1 MPSELLERF
10 ILDARADGGTAPL
23 EVTGGMTAD
32 PDSHGFGLMEIQ
44 FPRPEVQRNWAGSR
58 FTEGERPADDP
69 RFMNRKIPVKVWGFE
84 GQGIGAAS
92 NLFPN
97 PSFEVN
103 GTDGVHMAGSV
114 ATNLI
119 PNPILD
125 SATTGWLQYGSSAIS
140 RDTGEYPTGY
150 AAASLKVVTP
160 ATTLHGGQ
168 SHPAVAVGAA
178 QFTGSCY
185 FKGTAG
191 QTFRFRLLEYAADG
205 TTFIGETGSADF
217 TATGS
222 WQRISSTRTF
232 AAGSTAKICVSH
244 IEASVTTFYMTAG
257 LLEQTSTLKPFF
269 PTPNQISWGQITW
282 TGTAHNSTS
291 ELRPVW
297 GTTSS
302 DANYAAAAV
311 AGEKALMVLAPPRSG
326 QGVNFVV
333 GSGMPGGVTYTAS
346 ATVTALSGFAGRQ
359 LDVSFYSRNAG
370 GTLTGT
376 SQTIT
381 VTDDPQRISLTW
393 PFEANAD
400 RCWFIISAPST
411 NVAVNFFVDAVCISQ
426 RTEYFDGDTPGCSW
440 TGTPHNSTSA
450 RRGTGSD
457 TKRFL
462 DCIFDLESKLEK
474 LAREGGTARRVL
486 PDGTPI
492 TFDILDATY
501 PADWQRTISQ
511 GRMEFSFELTAKP
524 FARQPPV
531 TLATVNKPAS
541 TSVATIDTGTVPG
554 NAPALVRLK
563 VNDTGTAQRNHLL
576 VGSAQA
582 ADPAMLLAKT
592 RQLLG
597 GALVN
602 SPTSAATTNGGPTNG
617 TVKMTMNAAWRPVLS
632 TNDSAPAY
640 QTHEGIQRVL
650 ARVFFPSSN
659 TDDVNLK
666 FEWAQADLARWS
678 TSDLTDGSQYVTLT
692 GNQQI
697 GVWQWVDLGTINLT
711 KPRSDVW
718 NDSAGWRWEGRLTA
732 RANSGDIYVDAL
744 SIIPAGNFLA
754 EMFANPQIPES
765 NEAVIGLDNGTLPG
779 GTLNG
784 TAATIGGNWSEIGG
798 VSGFERTGPGNL
810 GTIYRSPASN
820 DAAMKFARIGTSTQG
835 PIYASCSFGAAAS
848 GYGGASI
855 GGLLVRY
862 TDANNYA
869 VASIVTAGNGAQTLA
884 FWVYKAG
891 ALVLNQMV
899 ALPSVSNSWG
909 ISLAINSDGSGIA
922 TANSGSTVRSVS
934 WPANSDLA
942 TGTLSSGG
950 FGLAHRV
957 TAQTMSDL
965 WGTPQFR
972 SLTNTTIEDAV
983 IFPSRSAILTH
994 ATALRYDSAGNSLGE
1009 IGRYQGDRL
1018 TVPAGSSSRIAIL
1031 DGRVAPGSA
1040 DNNLDTLSMELSLI
1054 PRVVDVPEPV

>member
-1 MPSELLERF
+1 MIEAASSAGTYF
-10 ILDARADGGTAPL
+10 DGSGYVNDSGTWVSDAGGHVGWLGTAHASASDKGCFANGTSRTFMGWAYRDTSSGADTIIWGNSSGTSDCNLGLATGSNDFAFSPNNSTFTTWTGAWPGNGEWVHWAVVFNETTNSISGYINGVLVSSSTNTAQYGGASTFHIGDGSPWDGKQAWVSVHERALTAGEIL
-23 EVTGGMTAD
+23 ECFQLASA
-32 PDSHGFGLMEIQ
+32 PFGVNI
-44 FPRPEVQRNWAGSR
+44 
-58 FTEGERPADDP
+58 ERDGQLIE
-69 RFMNRKIPVKVWGFE
+69 KIPVSEEF
-84 GQGIGAAS
+84 
-92 NLFPN
+92 
-97 PSFEVN
+97 N
-103 GTDGVHMAGSV
+103 GTEIQ
-114 ATNLI
+114 I
-119 PNPILD
+119 PPGTDPIEFR
-125 SATTGWLQYGSSAIS
+125 A
-140 RDTGEYPTGY
+140 
-150 AAASLKVVTP
+150 
-160 ATTLHGGQ
+160 
-168 SHPAVAVGAA
+168 SHP
-178 QFTGSCY
+178 
-185 FKGTAG
+185 
-191 QTFRFRLLEYAADG
+191 
-205 TTFIGETGSADF
+205 GEIHLDAIQVTE
-217 TATGS
+217 
-222 WQRISSTRTF
+222 RST
-232 AAGSTAKICVSH
+232 
-244 IEASVTTFYMTAG
+244 
-257 LLEQTSTLKPFF
+257 P
-269 PTPNQISWGQITW
+269 
-282 TGTAHNSTS
+282 
-291 ELRPVW
+291 
-297 GTTSS
+297 
-302 DANYAAAAV
+302 
-311 AGEKALMVLAPPRSG
+311 
-326 QGVNFVV
+326 
-333 GSGMPGGVTYTAS
+333 
-346 ATVTALSGFAGRQ
+346 
-359 LDVSFYSRNAG
+359 
-370 GTLTGT
+370 
-376 SQTIT
+376 
-381 VTDDPQRISLTW
+381 
-393 PFEANAD
+393 
-400 RCWFIISAPST
+400 
-411 NVAVNFFVDAVCISQ
+411 
-426 RTEYFDGDTPGCSW
+426 YFDGDTPGCSW
-440 TGTPHNSTSA
+440 TGTPHGSTST
-450 RRGTGSD
+450 RRGSGSD

-511 GRMEFSFELTAKP
+511 GRMEFNFELTAKP

-602 SPTSAATTNGGPTNG
+602 SPTSAATTNGGLTNG

-765 NEAVIGLDNGTLPG
+765 NDAVIGLDNGTLPG

-784 TAATIGGNWSEIGG
+784 TAATVGGNWSEIGG
-798 VSGFERTGPGNL
+798 VSGFERTGPGNM
-810 GTIYRSPASN
+810 GTIARSPASN

-835 PIYASCSFGAAAS
+835 PIYASCSFGALLA
-848 GYGGASI
+848 GYGGVSI

-909 ISLAINSDGSGIA
+909 ISLAINSNGSGIVA
-922 TANSGSTVRSVS
+922 AASGSTVRSVS